1 MKVGVR
7 RLALLALGATLSM
20 ATIGCA
26 SDERGE
32 VTTGRPERAEER
44 ILTLIEEENRPER
57 AITMLPLLQE
67 QGLIEPTRG
76 EELRSAAV
84 QETERLYRSALEE
97 NRVVDALVRH
107 QNLELLG
114 KLPEEPAQSRGDLI
128 KTLAD
133 SYLERNNSVG
143 ALSVLLRH
151 PNLGQVSPAELVRYG
166 RLAQE
171 NNNRYALR
179 RILDALDTAG
189 ADSPEDLAASAESS
203 AKAAEMIGG
212 TVTVWVNRGMRI
224 NQGVG
229 VPDRVIGS
237 GFFIDRRG
245 YLMTNYHVIASEV
258 DPEYEGYSR
267 LFVKLPG
274 SPDDRIPAK
283 VVGYDRI
290 FDLAL
295 LKVELDPEY
304 VFAFT
309 NIRELA
315 PGSEIFAI
323 GSPGGLEN
331 SISSGIISAQG
342 RRFLQ
347 MGDAL
352 QVDVPI
358 NPGNSG
364 GPLISGDGDL
374 VGVVFAGIEQ
384 FEGVNFAIPSF
395 WIRHFLEEFYNEG
408 EVSHA
413 WIGVAVR
420 EAREGLEVVY
430 VAPDSPAED
439 AGLKRGDII
448 TAVNDRELRKIA
460 EANDFFLS
468 MYQGN
473 LVKVSYSRPVQEE
486 DGEEAL
492 GVEEERRRSRERRQL
507 ESLVYVDER
516 PFSPAEEALKAE
528 EVDELFPALFGMAV
542 REIRSLPWQEEFVI
556 TEVYPGSI
564 ADESGLSV
572 NDPFSLRSWQVNRD
586 ARALLIQII
595 VKKRKAGFLETG
607 LQLGAYLETD
617 NFI

>member
-1 MKVGVR
+1 MRNGPMSKGFNLSLLLILPLF
-7 RLALLALGATLSM
+7 LAS
-20 ATIGCA
+20 CA
-26 SDERGE
+26 SDAPSQEGIGSS
-32 VTTGRPERAEER
+32 GRPERAEER
-44 ILTLIEEENRPER
+44 IITLIEEDGLPER
-57 AITMLPLLQE
+57 ALTMLPRLQE
-67 QGLIEPTRG
+67 EGLIPPERG
-76 EELRSAAV
+76 EELRVAAV
-84 QETERLYRSALEE
+84 DETERLYRSALEE
-97 NRVVDALVRH
+97 NRFVDALVRR

-114 KLPEEPAQSRGDLI
+114 LLEEAGAPDRGSLI
-128 KTLAD
+128 KALAD
-133 SYLERNNSVG
+133 SYLDRENTVG

-151 PNLGQVSPAELVRYG
+151 PDFSQISQPELVRYG
-166 RLAQE
+166 RFALE

-179 RILDALDTAG
+179 EILAALDEANI
-189 ADSPEDLAASAESS
+189 PEEFAE
-203 AKAAEMIGG
+203 ALEVTPRAPEMIEG

-224 NQGVG
+224 TQGVG

-245 YLMTNYHVIASEV
+245 YLITNYHVISSEV

-274 SPDDRIPAK
+274 RPDDRIPAR

-295 LKVELDPEY
+295 LKVEIDPEY
-304 VFAFT
+304 VFSFT
-309 NIRELA
+309 NIRQLDA
-315 PGSEIFAI
+315 GTQIFAI

-364 GPLISGDGDL
+364 GPLISSEGEL
-374 VGVVFAGIEQ
+374 IGVVFAGIEQ

-395 WIRHFLEEFYNEG
+395 WIRHFLEELYNEG
-408 EVSHA
+408 EVNHP

-420 EAREGLEVVY
+420 EHRLGLEVVY
-430 VAPDSPAED
+430 VAPGSPAED
-439 AGLKRGDII
+439 AGMARGDVI
-448 TAVNDRELRKIA
+448 TSINGEELRTIA
-460 EANDFFLS
+460 DANDFFLS
-468 MYQGN
+468 LYQGN
-473 LVKVSYSRPVQEE
+473 LLDVRYSRAEE
-486 DGEEAL
+486 SGD
-492 GVEEERRRSRERRQL
+492 EEELSPSETTRPRREIR
-507 ESLVYVDER
+507 SLVYVANR
-516 PFSPAEEALKAE
+516 PFSPAEEALKRE
-528 EVDELFPALFGMAV
+528 EVQELFPALFGMAV
-542 REIRSLPWQEEFVI
+542 RGVRSLPWQEEFVI
-556 TEVYPGSI
+556 TEIYPGSI

-586 ARALLIQII
+586 ARALLVQII
-595 VKKRKAGFLETG
+595 VRKRKAGFLETG

>member
-1 MKVGVR
+1 MTGGVTR
-7 RLALLALGATLSM
+7 FVPFALVALL
-20 ATIGCA
+20 IVGCA
-26 SDERGE
+26 SDEGGV
-32 VTTGRPERAEER
+32 VTAGRPERAEER
-44 ILTLIEEENRPER
+44 IRTLIEEESRPER
-57 AITMLPLLQE
+57 ALTMLPRLQE

-84 QETERLYRSALEE
+84 RETERLFRAALEE
-97 NRVVDALVRH
+97 NRVVDALVRR

-114 KLPEEPAQSRGDLI
+114 RLPEEPSPSRGELMRE
-128 KTLAD
+128 LAD
-133 SYLERNNSVG
+133 SYLERNNNVG
-143 ALSVLLRH
+143 ALAVLLRH
-151 PNLGQVSPAELVRYG
+151 PDLAELSPAELVRYG
-166 RLAQE
+166 RVAQE
-171 NNNRYALR
+171 SNNRFALR
-179 RILDALDTAG
+179 RIMDAL
-189 ADSPEDLAASAESS
+189 ASAGEDPPEEFEAALEKS
-203 AKAAEMIGG
+203 ADTSEMING

-274 SPDDRIPAK
+274 SSNERTPAR
-283 VVGYDRI
+283 VVGYDRV

-295 LKVELDPEY
+295 LKVEIDPDY

-309 NIRELA
+309 NIRKLESGA
-315 PGSEIFAI
+315 DIRAI

-352 QVDVPI
+352 QIDVPV

-364 GPLISGDGDL
+364 GPLITKEGDL
-374 VGVVFAGIEQ
+374 IGVVFAGIEQ

-395 WIRHFLEEFYNEG
+395 WIRHFLEKFYDGG
-408 EVSHA
+408 EVKHA

-420 EAREGLEVVY
+420 EDREGLEVIY
-430 VAPDSPAED
+430 VAPDSPAEE
-439 AGLKRGDII
+439 AGLRRGDVI
-448 TAVNDRELRKIA
+448 TAVNDQELGSIA
-460 EANDFFLS
+460 DANDFFLS
-468 MYQGN
+468 MYEGN
-473 LVKVSYSRPVQEE
+473 LVKVSYSRPVEE
-486 DGEEAL
+486 QT
-492 GVEEERRRSRERRQL
+492 EEEQ

-516 PFSPAEEALKAE
+516 PFSPAEEALEAE
-528 EVDELFPALFGMAV
+528 DVEELFPAVFGMAV
-542 REIRSLPWQEEFVI
+542 REIRSLPWQEEFVV
-556 TEVYPGSI
+556 TEVYPGSV

-572 NDPFSLRSWQVNRD
+572 NDPFSLRNWRVNRD